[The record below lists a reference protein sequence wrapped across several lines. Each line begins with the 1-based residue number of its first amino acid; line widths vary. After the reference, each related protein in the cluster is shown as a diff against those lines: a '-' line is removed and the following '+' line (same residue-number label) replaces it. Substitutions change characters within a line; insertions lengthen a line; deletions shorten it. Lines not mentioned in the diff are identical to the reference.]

1 MEYFGHFALPVG
13 AVVGAESRPT
23 SVATVAVTGTLMTVT
38 GVAAGQATITVTV
51 RLGTRPS
58 RSRRTLRV
66 TVTRE

>member
-13 AVVGAESRPT
+13 AVVDSESRPT

-51 RLGTRPS
+51 RVGTRPS

-66 TVTRE
+66 TVIE